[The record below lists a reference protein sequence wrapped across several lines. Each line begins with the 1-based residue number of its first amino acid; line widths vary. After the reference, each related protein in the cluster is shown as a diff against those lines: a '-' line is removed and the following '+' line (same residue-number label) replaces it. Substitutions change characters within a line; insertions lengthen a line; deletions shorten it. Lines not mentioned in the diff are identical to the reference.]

1 MLRSMYAGVSGLNS
15 HQQMMD
21 TTGNNISNVNTI
33 GFKSSRVTFQ
43 EMLSQ
48 TIQGATAPE
57 DNRAGTNPQ
66 QIGLGVGV
74 GSIDNDMSSG
84 NLQSTGKNSDVAIE
98 GDGFF
103 VLRDGESQSYS
114 RAGNFNFDEEGRLY
128 SSSTGKLVQGWKA
141 DENGEF
147 DDLNAQNIDDISLRQ
162 EINAVATD
170 EVRYGKNLDA
180 SVTNELEILNQTLGD
195 DISMSLQPAEGEFNS
210 WNFNINDSNGDDNT
224 GNIVLNTDGTID
236 KIKMVDGDD
245 ETNIDEDDSFKLKDN
260 TEINVPAEYNDF
272 DFEEDDLFVNADDS
286 SQVVNVDYSQDA
298 KRDIAVDVF
307 DNQGEKHTVEMPLKK
322 SANNK
327 WEIDGSEIEID
338 GVSDIEL
345 EGDSHEIVFDSS
357 GNVETGELTSLS
369 FTPNGTGEEQTVD
382 LDFSEVTQF
391 AGDMTANFS
400 NVNGYE
406 DGALESFSFTETGE
420 VVGSY
425 SNGLTQT
432 QAKLGMANFSN
443 PAGLTR
449 KEGVFEASSNS
460 GDPELGPAAQG
471 GRGALA
477 PATLEMSNANL
488 SQEFTNMITAQ

>member
-128 SSSTGKLVQGWKA
+128 SSSTGKLVQGWMA

-170 EVRYGKNLDA
+170 
-180 SVTNELEILNQTLGD
+180 
-195 DISMSLQPAEGEFNS
+195 
-210 WNFNINDSNGDDNT
+210 
-224 GNIVLNTDGTID
+224 
-236 KIKMVDGDD
+236 
-245 ETNIDEDDSFKLKDN
+245 
-260 TEINVPAEYNDF
+260 
-272 DFEEDDLFVNADDS
+272 
-286 SQVVNVDYSQDA
+286 
-298 KRDIAVDVF
+298 
-307 DNQGEKHTVEMPLKK
+307 
-322 SANNK
+322 
-327 WEIDGSEIEID
+327 
-338 GVSDIEL
+338 
-345 EGDSHEIVFDSS
+345 
-357 GNVETGELTSLS
+357 
-369 FTPNGTGEEQTVD
+369 
-382 LDFSEVTQF
+382 
-391 AGDMTANFS
+391 
-400 NVNGYE
+400 
-406 DGALESFSFTETGE
+406 
-420 VVGSY
+420 
-425 SNGLTQT
+425 
-432 QAKLGMANFSN
+432 
-443 PAGLTR
+443 
-449 KEGVFEASSNS
+449 
-460 GDPELGPAAQG
+460 
-471 GRGALA
+471 
-477 PATLEMSNANL
+477 
-488 SQEFTNMITAQ
+488 